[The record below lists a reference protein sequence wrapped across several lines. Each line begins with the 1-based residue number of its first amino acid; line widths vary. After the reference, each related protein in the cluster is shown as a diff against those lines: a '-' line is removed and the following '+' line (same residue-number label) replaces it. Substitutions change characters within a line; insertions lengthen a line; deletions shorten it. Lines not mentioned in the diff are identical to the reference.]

1 MEAYLYMIIKL
12 VLIVACWAMLARI
25 LRNLYMNWKGVRYA
39 RVYRAMVEVGMIAV
53 VCWGVLEFLYQ
64 RVWYK
69 EIYER
74 ASWEV
79 PGHYYKAASFK
90 SWLMYDTLDT
100 YYTPP
105 RLSKAVFMWK
115 AEGEIGKDT
124 LEILNLAGYQL
135 RDLVEGTAI
144 LGSDGFGNRSL
155 KITERAPENKPW
167 EVDYSRDINE
177 FVEGLDLRKLAARCY
192 EGKPG
197 RIFFLPG
204 LRDIAGDVGGGMDKL
219 ERLFLT
225 PSVANQ
231 PARIITEDN
240 LELSLLMENIWLL
253 YQLTIDG
260 WVKLDGEGKLWKWS
274 EQAMSTAKT
283 EGDRQTLA
291 NLPQEVRKRYK
302 VIDILCENS
311 RCHSVP
317 PIPCSVRKTKEKVR
331 TEDSEIRIMRGNEPG
346 TVVRFVGYRDIE
358 VEKDILQDYKPL
370 AIFKWYWSRMRWFAA
385 DANKTEYGQ
394 EIDIGKGRQRYSS
407 MLKDGE
413 YADDRSVAQYV
424 QYSLREPLKNG
435 LSMKIG
441 NAGNKIRDGKVVPP
455 PNVNQSVGFN
465 RKPIVEAPQRIFKEI
480 YPYKE

>member
-1 MEAYLYMIIKL
+1 M
-12 VLIVACWAMLARI
+12 
-25 LRNLYMNWKGVRYA
+25 
-39 RVYRAMVEVGMIAV
+39 
-53 VCWGVLEFLYQ
+53 
-64 RVWYK
+64 
-69 EIYER
+69 
-74 ASWEV
+74 
-79 PGHYYKAASFK
+79 
-90 SWLMYDTLDT
+90 
-100 YYTPP
+100 
-105 RLSKAVFMWK
+105 
-115 AEGEIGKDT
+115 
-124 LEILNLAGYQL
+124 
-135 RDLVEGTAI
+135 
-144 LGSDGFGNRSL
+144 GSG
-155 KITERAPENKPW
+155 
-167 EVDYSRDINE
+167 DINE

-274 EQAMSTAKT
+274 EQALSTAKT
-283 EGDRQTLA
+283 EGNRQTLA

-311 RCHSVP
+311 MCHNVP
-317 PIPCSVRKTKEKVR
+317 PIPCSVRETKERVR
-331 TEDSEIRIMRGNEPG
+331 TEDSEIRIMRGNDPG

-394 EIDIGKGRQRYSS
+394 EIDIEKGRQRYSS

-413 YADDRSVAQYV
+413 YADDRSIAQYV

-441 NAGNKIRDGKVVPP
+441 NAGNKIRDGKLVPP
-455 PNVNQSVGFN
+455 PSVNQSVGFN
-465 RKPIVEAPQRIFKEI
+465 GKPIVEAPQRIFKEI
-480 YPYKE
+480 YPCKE